1 MRRLV
6 QCFTDGLL
14 AAAIAILAVAFHI
27 SLSSALK
34 AHARGRLAVQHYRP
48 VYTHSGRRKRDR
60 F

>member
-6 QCFTDGLL
+6 QCFVDGLL
-14 AAAIAILAVAFHI
+14 TAAIGILAVAFHI
-27 SLSSALK
+27 WLSSTLM

-60 F
+60 Y